1 MKKSIPVR
9 VHIEFD
15 RPADMPNDPVEL
27 YEWLKAH
34 PHIADELLKA
44 YRKAHR
50 KALREANQDGTKK
63 TRRTKT
69 ETRNREAS

>member
-1 MKKSIPVR
+1 MKKSIAVR
-9 VHIEFD
+9 VEIDFE
-15 RPADMPNDPVEL
+15 RPPDMPTDPVEL

-34 PHIADELLKA
+34 PDIADELLKA

-63 TRRTKT
+63 TQRTKT
-69 ETRNREAS
+69 ATRNRQM